1 MPTSGL
7 SNADASAPCG
17 VMLGHCLK
25 GVLKAA
31 LADDDL
37 QKGTK
42 VRDSVVGR

>member
-1 MPTSGL
+1 MF
-7 SNADASAPCG
+7 
-17 VMLGHCLK
+17 GHCLN
-25 GVLKAA
+25 GGILLKAA

>member
-1 MPTSGL
+1 LFKWRHARSGL
-7 SNADASAPCG
+7 A
-17 VMLGHCLK
+17 M
-25 GVLKAA
+25 